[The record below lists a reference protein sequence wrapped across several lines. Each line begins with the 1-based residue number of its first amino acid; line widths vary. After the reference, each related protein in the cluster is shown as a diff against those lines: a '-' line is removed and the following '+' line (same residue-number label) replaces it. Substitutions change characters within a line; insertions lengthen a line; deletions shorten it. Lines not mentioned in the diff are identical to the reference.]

1 MSSGGFWIHFD
12 SLWFAFIS
20 ADLDPAVEIYS
31 WNIGK
36 NFMNYF
42 EELVESLFCHSE
54 GLERK
59 SFWSRWR
66 IKAESCVQNMNKSSR
81 GKDLHDLQDLLGDLS
96 ILKVATL
103 CVDWSILQVANVAI
117 WPFCPYLLIDLFLRE
132 PEKVARWIFL
142 LEAY

>member
-1 MSSGGFWIHFD
+1 
-12 SLWFAFIS
+12 
-20 ADLDPAVEIYS
+20 
-31 WNIGK
+31 
-36 NFMNYF
+36 
-42 EELVESLFCHSE
+42 
-54 GLERK
+54 
-59 SFWSRWR
+59 
-66 IKAESCVQNMNKSSR
+66 MNKSSR